1 MSHLILVRHS
11 APEIVPQVPARDW
24 HLSAVGRE
32 RCVPLA
38 AALAPYQPWA
48 IITSLEPKA
57 VETGQIVAERLGVA
71 STAVAGLHEHDRRR
85 VGLLDRAAFQ
95 AGVAAFFA
103 QPDTLV
109 LGQETAAQTRARFT
123 RAIAAVLAAY
133 PDVPVAV
140 VAHGTVMTLYL
151 AQVAGIDPY
160 PFWQRLGLPA
170 FVVLARPTLAV
181 LTVQN
186 QVE

>member
-1 MSHLILVRHS
+1 LSYLILVRHS

-24 HLSAVGRE
+24 HLSAAGRA

-38 AALAPYQPWA
+38 AALAPYQPRA
-48 IITSLEPKA
+48 IITSVESKA
-57 VETGQIVAERLGVA
+57 VETGQIVAARLGVA
-71 STAVAGLHEHDRRR
+71 QVAMEGLHEHDRRH
-85 VGLLDRAAFQ
+85 VGLLDQAAFQ
-95 AGVAAFFA
+95 ERVAAFFA
-103 QPDTLV
+103 QPDALV
-109 LGQETAAQTRARFT
+109 LGQETAAQACDRFT
-123 RAIAAVLAAY
+123 RALDAVPAAY
-133 PDVPVAV
+133 PDAPVAV

-181 LTVQN
+181 LTVQDH
-186 QVE
+186 VA